1 MRLSLNKSSLKQQRD
16 ALGMYHR
23 FLPSLDLKRQQLLTA
38 WREARE
44 ELAELEKEDA
54 DLRQRV
60 ERFLPLLGSST
71 LRTRDLSSLVRVR
84 SVNIES
90 ENVVGARVPVV
101 RSVDFERTAYST
113 LTLPFWV
120 DQLVDE
126 LENSARMRLR
136 MQVQRERVSRLELAS
151 RKVTQR
157 VNLFEKILIPT
168 AKRNIKRIQI
178 ALSDEERS
186 AVIRSKLSKKKHQ

>member
-16 ALGMYHR
+16 ALGMYRR

-44 ELAELEKEDA
+44 ELAEMEKDDA
-54 DLRQRV
+54 ALRKRV

-84 SVNIES
+84 AVRVES

-126 LENSARMRLR
+126 LENSARMRLQ
-136 MQVQRERVSRLELAS
+136 MQVQQERVSRLELAS